1 MPLLTTPFTLSPCLP
16 ARPALCSGLVPGDLD
31 PARSP
36 HYLTT
41 LRRAYLKLRHL
52 VDAGAVFV
60 GHGLKKDFRMINI
73 VVPPAQASYK
83 LKLYT
88 LGAAMHPV
96 NLASL
101 ISTPCQNLKA
111 GLFTK
116 TDISRMQTS
125 HPCPPPPT
133 HPRLQ
138 IVDTVDL
145 FHAKRSRK
153 LSLRFLASY
162 LLRSS
167 IQEHTHD
174 SIEDAATAL
183 K

>member
-1 MPLLTTPFTLSPCLP
+1 M
-16 ARPALCSGLVPGDLD
+16 PGDLD

-73 VVPPAQASYK
+73 VVPPAQASF
-83 LKLYT
+83 KLYT

-101 ISTPCQNLKA
+101 IIALPKPQSWA
-111 GLFTK
+111 LF
-116 TDISRMQTS
+116 
-125 HPCPPPPT
+125 
-133 HPRLQ
+133 
-138 IVDTVDL
+138 
-145 FHAKRSRK
+145 
-153 LSLRFLASY
+153 
-162 LLRSS
+162 
-167 IQEHTHD
+167 
-174 SIEDAATAL
+174 
-183 K
+183 